1 VRGVTGLSPTRIA
14 LVTIHTLESHPS
26 LTAQNP
32 SPACSPAQPR
42 RCHIAVVRTT
52 TASHC
57 RGWAALSPRGAMDA
71 RRCGRAALWP
81 CGAREVR
88 RSRRIAAAHGFA
100 TLASAGG
107 DCHTRYTVGL
117 ARPRWI
123 TGPMWHW
130 SGHDRPHVASSRLRD
145 VRCSRWVG
153 LKGAT
158 GSGEIG
164 SAERAGRALAGQAR
178 GRLRAAPGSVA
189 SFTPVAEVTG
199 TGIYQIVASPIP
211 TCCPFPSMAISHSD

>member
-1 VRGVTGLSPTRIA
+1 MSHRRGQDHDRVTSPW
-14 LVTIHTLESHPS
+14 L
-26 LTAQNP
+26 
-32 SPACSPAQPR
+32 
-42 RCHIAVVRTT
+42 
-52 TASHC
+52 
-57 RGWAALSPRGAMDA
+57 RGAIA
-71 RRCGRAALWP
+71 AWRHGCPALWP
-81 CGAREVR
+81 RGAREVR

-100 TLASAGG
+100 TLASTGG

-178 GRLRAAPGSVA
+178 GWPGACASPDMRRPRHAPAWPCAGPGMRRPGLTPRRYELAAAPGSVA

-199 TGIYQIVASPIP
+199 TGIYQVVASPIP
-211 TCCPFPSMAISHSD
+211 TCCPFPSMGISHSD

>member
-1 VRGVTGLSPTRIA
+1 LSPTRPSRRRTPA
-14 LVTIHTLESHPS
+14 QLVP
-26 LTAQNP
+26 P
-32 SPACSPAQPR
+32 QPR

-52 TASHC
+52 TESHR
-57 RGWAALSPRGAMDA
+57 RGCAVASPRGAIDA
-71 RRCGRAALWP
+71 RRCGRAALARCGVPEESPPLMDLPRWP
-81 CGAREVR
+81 QREAIV
-88 RSRRIAAAHGFA
+88 
-100 TLASAGG
+100 
-107 DCHTRYTVGL
+107 TRVTQLGW
-117 ARPRWI
+117 ADRWI

-178 GRLRAAPGSVA
+178 GRRRAAPGSVA

-199 TGIYQIVASPIP
+199 TGIYQVVASPIP
-211 TCCPFPSMAISHSD
+211 TCCPFPSMGISHSD